1 MGDTSFAM
9 ALLSV
14 SSIRVVFAIIV
25 SIRLENVVLV
35 LAIIPRRLRQ
45 CLRPRLRRRP
55 LPRQCH
61 RHRPRRHRR
70 RRRCHRLRRCCKCEF
85 QNGSLFKG
93 LISSRTKKA

>member
-1 MGDTSFAM
+1 M

-14 SSIRVVFAIIV
+14 SSIRVVIAIIV
-25 SIRLENVVLV
+25 TIRLENVVLV

-45 CLRPRLRRRP
+45 CLGPRLRRRP

-70 RRRCHRLRRCCKCEF
+70 RRRRCHRLRRCCKCEF
-85 QNGSLFKG
+85 QNVSLFK
-93 LISSRTKKA
+93 